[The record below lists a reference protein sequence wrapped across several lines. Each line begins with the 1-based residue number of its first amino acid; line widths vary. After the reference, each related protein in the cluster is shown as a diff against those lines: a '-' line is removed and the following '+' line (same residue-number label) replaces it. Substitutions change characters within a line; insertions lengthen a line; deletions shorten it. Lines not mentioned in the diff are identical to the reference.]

1 LFTLFYFLLN
11 SPTPLGGELVSSS
24 PFLFS
29 KEEKGGSMKK
39 LLIVCFMLLFPSI
52 AMAAEK
58 NLIELHKSAGKLSNK
73 ECLACH
79 AKIKTDVLL
88 NQKFKTLHRLHLE
101 SNLDTPK
108 NCSDCH
114 QSIDLREGS
123 AASLRKQVDPQLC
136 AGCHSGGVKGAKV
149 LFAK

>member
-1 LFTLFYFLLN
+1 
-11 SPTPLGGELVSSS
+11 
-24 PFLFS
+24 
-29 KEEKGGSMKK
+29 MKK
-39 LLIVCFMLLFPSI
+39 LLIACFLLFIASV

-58 NLIELHKSAGKLSNK
+58 NLVELHKNAGNLSNK

-79 AKIKTDVLL
+79 AKIKTDVPL
-88 NQKFKTLHRLHLE
+88 NQKFKTFHRVHLE
-101 SNLDTPK
+101 SKLDTPK

-114 QSIDLREGS
+114 QSVDLREGS
-123 AASLRKQVDPQLC
+123 GSALRKQVDPQVC